1 MKAALDGKVT
11 EVLLVSAP
19 EEPPGMPVQQRPAVH
34 RNGKGAEQHAAQ
46 QEKVKSEKVLELNG
60 EHEVFAALKRLFEA
74 GDKEKLAA
82 YSEILYDQALL
93 IEGLALEDPVAY
105 ANNVCKLMV

>member
-1 MKAALDGKVT
+1 
-11 EVLLVSAP
+11 
-19 EEPPGMPVQQRPAVH
+19 MPT
-34 RNGKGAEQHAAQ
+34 

-60 EHEVFAALKRLFEA
+60 NHEIFTALKKLFDA
-74 GDKEKLAA
+74 GDTEKLTA

-105 ANNVCKLMV
+105 ANNVCKLMVASGEA